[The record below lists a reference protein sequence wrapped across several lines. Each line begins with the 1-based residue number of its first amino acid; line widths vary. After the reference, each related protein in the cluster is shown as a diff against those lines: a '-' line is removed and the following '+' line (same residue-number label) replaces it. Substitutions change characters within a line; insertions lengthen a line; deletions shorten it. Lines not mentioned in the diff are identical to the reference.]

1 VQEPDGNLL
10 DKSLIL
16 WGSAMADGNIHS
28 HRRCPLILFGHGNGI
43 LPGNM
48 HVKAADETPMANA
61 MLRLLHDLGLDDLKT
76 FGNSNGE
83 MQLTAPTS
91 ATAGI

>member
-1 VQEPDGNLL
+1 M
-10 DKSLIL
+10 

-48 HVKAADETPMANA
+48 HVKAPDETPMANA
-61 MLRLLHDLGLDDLKT
+61 MLTLLHNLGLDDLKS
-76 FGNSNGE
+76 FGNATGE
-83 MQLTAPTS
+83 LSLSAPTT
-91 ATAGI
+91 ATAGL